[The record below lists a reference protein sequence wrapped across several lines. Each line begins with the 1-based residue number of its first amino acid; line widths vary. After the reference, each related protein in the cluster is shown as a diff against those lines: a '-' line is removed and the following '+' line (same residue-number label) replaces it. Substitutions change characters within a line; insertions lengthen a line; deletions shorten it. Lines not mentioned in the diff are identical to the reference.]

1 RIRADDVERAIVEE
15 LYRQQPQ
22 NGEVSDIAAGIW
34 SPETRELVRRTVDRV
49 VIHRDDIEITLKGK
63 IDRAINGGNQSD
75 GPKTLRLAL
84 PPPRPRERKEILV
97 PGNSVTQPRR
107 IDQALIFV
115 LARSR
120 SWMRALRRG
129 EFIDT
134 AEIAQRFGLSNA
146 HVRRLLRF
154 AYLAPDIVETII
166 EGRQPH
172 TLTVK
177 L

>member
-1 RIRADDVERAIVEE
+1 SGALLGTLIFDDRGNRMSPTYTVRRGNRYRYYISQALLRGGEAGSRPRIRADDVDVAIVEE

-84 PPPRPRERKEILV
+84 PPPRPRERKEILI
-97 PGNSVTQPRR
+97 PGNFGTQPRR
-107 IDQALIFV
+107 IDPALI
-115 LARSR
+115 
-120 SWMRALRRG
+120 
-129 EFIDT
+129 
-134 AEIAQRFGLSNA
+134 
-146 HVRRLLRF
+146 
-154 AYLAPDIVETII
+154 LAP
-166 EGRQPH
+166 
-172 TLTVK
+172 
-177 L
+177 